1 MNANPSR
8 AWGPADRGFSLI
20 EAMVASVIML
30 VGLLGLAGLQIVG
43 MRANNLGKRMAQA
56 SLLAQ
61 DLAQQMQLWQY
72 ADARLSPQAS
82 ASPAHT
88 GIYTDS
94 NHADIAKSWQLQ
106 NTATLS
112 SAVDGSAVTFDC
124 TDGASGAAAVNQLN
138 ANYTGV
144 LSPVDTS
151 LAAGEQTVY
160 QRYWNVFLL
169 DTKGLGFA
177 EGKLVQIVVRWR
189 EARPGG
195 DTAATRTPL
204 YRQVTTSFFKADPT
218 RFNQ

>member
-1 MNANPSR
+1 MNANPSS
-8 AWGPADRGFSLI
+8 AWGRADRGFSLI
-20 EAMVASVIML
+20 EAMVASVVML
-30 VGLLGLAGLQIVG
+30 VGLLGLAGLQVVG

-72 ADARLSPQAS
+72 TDARLSPQAT

-94 NHADIAKSWQLQ
+94 NHADIAKFWVLQ
-106 NTATLS
+106 NTAALNS
-112 SAVDGSAVTFDC
+112 SVDGSSVTFDC
-124 TDGASGAAAVNQLN
+124 TDGGAGAATINQLN

-151 LAAGEQTVY
+151 LAAGEQTVF

-177 EGKLVQIVVRWR
+177 EGKLVQVMVRWK
-189 EARPGG
+189 EPNFG
-195 DTAATRTPL
+195 

>member
-1 MNANPSR
+1 MMTTPSR
-8 AWGPADRGFSLI
+8 AWGRADRGFSLI

-72 ADARLSPQAS
+72 SDARLTPQAT
-82 ASPAHT
+82 ASPSHT

-94 NHADIAKSWQLQ
+94 NHADIAKYWQLL
-106 NTATLS
+106 NTAALN
-112 SAVDGSAVTFDC
+112 SAVDGSSVKFDC
-124 TDGASGAAAVNQLN
+124 TDGAAGAAAVNQLN

-151 LAAGEQTVY
+151 LAVGEQTIF
-160 QRYWNVFLL
+160 QRYWNVFLM

-177 EGKLVQIVVRWR
+177 EGKLVQVMVRWK
-189 EARPGG
+189 EPNFG
-195 DTAATRTPL
+195 
-204 YRQVTTSFFKADPT
+204 YRQVTTSFFKADST